1 VKRRIVIAGLAALRI
16 VPGMASTQPAE
27 GKIPRVG
34 ILTQAASERAPMF
47 GAFREGLRELGYVE
61 GRNVVLEF
69 RFARGDLSRGAELA
83 EELVSIPVDVIVN
96 EGVPAAM
103 DPNGRV
109 PIVSPVLQN
118 PVPRGFAVSF
128 TLMHAELNAKR
139 VELLRTAFPQITA
152 VSALVNPTQP
162 AHRLAF
168 EQTETA
174 ARSLGLGNVQKVEAD
189 SLMALRSL
197 RPQAF
202 SGADAVIVLPE
213 GIFYNYRRD
222 VVALINAAR
231 LPAIYPERDYADDGG
246 LMAYGANVAD
256 NFRRAA
262 DYVDRI
268 LKGARPGDLPI
279 QEPVKFD
286 FVVNLKTARE
296 LGLTIPPL
304 ILGRADEVIE

>member
-139 VELLRTAFPQITA
+139 VELCARRFPKSPR
-152 VSALVNPTQP
+152 SA
-162 AHRLAF
+162 RW
-168 EQTETA
+168 
-174 ARSLGLGNVQKVEAD
+174 
-189 SLMALRSL
+189 
-197 RPQAF
+197 
-202 SGADAVIVLPE
+202 
-213 GIFYNYRRD
+213 
-222 VVALINAAR
+222 
-231 LPAIYPERDYADDGG
+231 
-246 LMAYGANVAD
+246 
-256 NFRRAA
+256 
-262 DYVDRI
+262 
-268 LKGARPGDLPI
+268 
-279 QEPVKFD
+279 
-286 FVVNLKTARE
+286 
-296 LGLTIPPL
+296 
-304 ILGRADEVIE
+304 